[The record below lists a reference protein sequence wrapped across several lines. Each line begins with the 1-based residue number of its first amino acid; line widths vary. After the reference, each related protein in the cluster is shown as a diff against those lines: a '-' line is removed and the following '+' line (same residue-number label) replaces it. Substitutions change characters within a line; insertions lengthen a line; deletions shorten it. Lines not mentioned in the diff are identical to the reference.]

1 MIFCCEQTDARLCNT
16 FLALY
21 YKKAIHMQI
30 KTVENSGVYSN
41 PQNVITLICNINTG
55 IVCQGLKL

>member
-1 MIFCCEQTDARLCNT
+1 MRVYAIH
-16 FLALY
+16 FLHLY